1 MSVDTITIAAAS
13 LGALAFCTLF
23 LVYVDPRRATREGWH
38 LWLMAA
44 SLGALAGFS
53 LARRW
58 IGEWPGYEVALSVLY
73 AAIAV
78 LLWQRVHLLVRARR
92 DASRRER

>member
-1 MSVDTITIAAAS
+1 MSIDAITITAAL
-13 LGALAFCTLF
+13 LGAGTFCILF

-44 SLGALAGFS
+44 SLGALAVFS

-58 IGEWPGYEVALSVLY
+58 IGEWPGYDEALSVLY

-92 DASRRER
+92 DARKD

>member
-1 MSVDTITIAAAS
+1 MSIDTITITAAG
-13 LGALAFCTLF
+13 LGALTFCVLF
-23 LVYVDPRRATREGWH
+23 LVQVDPRRATREGWH

-58 IGEWPGYEVALSVLY
+58 IGEWPGYDEALSILY

-78 LLWQRVHLLVRARR
+78 LLWHRVHLYLRARR
-92 DASRRER
+92 EARKD